1 MPAPATNR
9 VAVPRASRAS
19 KDGRMSRDR
28 RPSTAGRQSL
38 GDGPELDPV
47 EDEKARARAE
57 ATKDQRRGKAMK
69 NFALNSS
76 LSDSLSS
83 IGNLLVHGIAED
95 ATAAEKMQK
104 VMISAKERGLTIPQ
118 IFKIFLGKGPDD
130 DLDEEDPSEGA
141 RGRRA
146 RPPLCS
152 PPSPH
157 PPRAARPG

>member
-69 NFALNSS
+69 NFALNGS

-130 DLDEEDPSEGA
+130 DLDEEDLE
-141 RGRRA
+141 REVRA
-146 RPPLCS
+146 LREEFTEPE
-152 PPSPH
+152 
-157 PPRAARPG
+157 